1 MPDFLIEDTDTGIKL
16 QVSGSEPPTQED
28 AHELVGDEL
37 KFLSTNLFSA
47 PGGRFML
54 DVGPTSKIRST
65 SDQLNA
71 IQNEYAIKKSAVEK
85 AGKLA
90 TLKTKLLGDVGKW
103 QSFYDAALPKFLA
116 QAKTNTIAKPN
127 ATEQMLGTLP
137 ENSLMIVSHGSKSGG
152 LYTEEGHKFTLHNI
166 AQILG
171 ENTNNISSIINA
183 ACYGGRCE
191 PKDYQQYFPNVNDV
205 QYGET
210 NKVNTLSIPS
220 LERGEVFGPG
230 VIPNRY
236 QNIGGQW
243 QQVAGPNVQQPET
256 DESNEE

>member
-1 MPDFLIEDTDTGIKL
+1 MPDYLIEDEDTGIKL
-16 QVSGSEPPTQED
+16 QVSGDSPPSQED

-54 DVGPTSKIRST
+54 DVGPTSKIRAT
-65 SDQLNA
+65 SDKLVE
-71 IQNEYAIKKSAVEK
+71 IQNEYAIKKSDVEK
-85 AGKLA
+85 ASQLA
-90 TLKTKLLGDVGKW
+90 TLKSKILGDYGKW
-103 QSFYDAALPKFLA
+103 QTFYDAALSKVRA
-116 QAKTNTIAKPN
+116 QSKANFSPSPSS
-127 ATEQMLGTLP
+127 TEKMLQTLP
-137 ENSLMIVSHGSKSGG
+137 ENSLMIISHGAKSGG
-152 LYTEEGHKFTLHNI
+152 LYSDDGHKFTLHNI

-191 PKDYQQYFPNVNDV
+191 PSDYQKHFPNVNDV

-210 NKVNTLSIPS
+210 NKVNTLSIPN
-220 LERGEVFGPG
+220 LERGEIFGSG
-230 VIPNRY
+230 VIPNRW

-243 QQVAGPNVQQPET
+243 QQVSGPSSKQ
-256 DESNEE
+256 